1 VRFADPF
8 VIQLRGKISLS
19 SNNPIFFS
27 KGVAVMQTSS
37 PEQPAVRTKTTTV
50 WLWIVIILNALVG
63 LLSFT
68 QIGTLADLGISPLFL
83 IVSALLSLGVAVGT
97 YMILQW
103 KKMGFYIVVGCIV
116 LNVLVSI
123 LGGSGFASIAGAV
136 IGLGI
141 LYYVLQYPKDNKA
154 WNHLA

>member
-1 VRFADPF
+1 
-8 VIQLRGKISLS
+8 
-19 SNNPIFFS
+19 
-27 KGVAVMQTSS
+27 MQTSS
-37 PEQPAVRTKTTTV
+37 PEQPAVRTKTTTI
-50 WLWIVIILNALVG
+50 WLWIVIILNVIVG

-68 QIGTLADLGISPLFL
+68 QIGTLADLGINPVFL
-83 IVSALLSLGVAVGT
+83 IVSAVLSLGLAVGA
-97 YMILQW
+97 YIILQW
-103 KKMGFYIVVGCIV
+103 KKMGFYIAVGCIV

-123 LGGSGFASIAGAV
+123 IGGSGLTSIIGGI